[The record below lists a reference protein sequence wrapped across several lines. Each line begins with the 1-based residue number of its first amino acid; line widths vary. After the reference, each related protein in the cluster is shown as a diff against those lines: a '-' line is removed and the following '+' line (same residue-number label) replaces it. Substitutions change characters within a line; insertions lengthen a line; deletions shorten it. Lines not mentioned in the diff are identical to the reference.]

1 MKDFN
6 KVLKHLSNKQ
16 WLLRDDWK
24 EKINFLKSSLKKEK
38 NIDTIRAIKNYTK
51 IFKQPL
57 TFKHDLTTIKTGRV
71 YAKYTLLPNKPILN
85 IYLKELIIPRENYI
99 FVSFDFKA
107 SQIKHLVVYKDLK
120 DLKDL
125 INSGKDIYEE
135 FAKELNITRKEAKIC
150 ILLLSYGGN
159 ENTIKKEMPLLDS
172 KQILE
177 KYNKWFEIKNPT
189 YIEKVK
195 LNHIIQKKEVEFFK
209 MKLCKIYKNQDHRFQ
224 LHAFIHDEIILEMHK
239 EHLYMIDI
247 IKEYLEKYKK
257 IKMEVDVKT
266 SETFQFK

>member
-85 IYLKELIIPRENYI
+85 IYL
-99 FVSFDFKA
+99 
-107 SQIKHLVVYKDLK
+107 
-120 DLKDL
+120 
-125 INSGKDIYEE
+125 
-135 FAKELNITRKEAKIC
+135 
-150 ILLLSYGGN
+150 
-159 ENTIKKEMPLLDS
+159 
-172 KQILE
+172 
-177 KYNKWFEIKNPT
+177 
-189 YIEKVK
+189 
-195 LNHIIQKKEVEFFK
+195 
-209 MKLCKIYKNQDHRFQ
+209 
-224 LHAFIHDEIILEMHK
+224 
-239 EHLYMIDI
+239 
-247 IKEYLEKYKK
+247 
-257 IKMEVDVKT
+257 
-266 SETFQFK
+266 